1 MGKRDAAIA
10 MMEHLLIKNI
20 EHKSYTMHAYLG
32 AGDKRGIGVKY
43 IKILFIVF
51 IVWLFLG
58 IILFVFQSH
67 FVYFP
72 FRRLAASP
80 DQIGLSYETV
90 YFTTEDGLK
99 LHGWYVPAAHPRAT
113 VLIFHGNGGNISH
126 RLELLA
132 IFNRLAVDSFII
144 DYRGYGLS
152 EGKPTE
158 AGTYRDALAAWRYL
172 TVKRGIPATRILVF
186 GESLGG
192 AIGTWLA
199 TQIRPA
205 GLILQS
211 PFTSIRDMAREH
223 YPFWPVSLLLR
234 IHYPTLDRIRAIK
247 CPILIAHSRTD
258 EIVPFVQ
265 GERLFKAA
273 REPKRFLE
281 LSGGHNDGVL
291 VTGKPYVAS
300 LDGFFSEVLQDDPVI
315 SP

>member
-1 MGKRDAAIA
+1 MGKRDAVIA

-58 IILFVFQSH
+58 IILFVFQSQ

-99 LHGWYVPAAHPRAT
+99 LHGWYVPAAHPRAS
-113 VLIFHGNGGNISH
+113 VL
-126 RLELLA
+126 